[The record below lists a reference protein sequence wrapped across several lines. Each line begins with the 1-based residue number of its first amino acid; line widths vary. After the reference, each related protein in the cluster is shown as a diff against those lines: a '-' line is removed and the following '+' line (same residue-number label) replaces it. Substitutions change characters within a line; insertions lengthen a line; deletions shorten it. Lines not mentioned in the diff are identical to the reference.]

1 MAFDNVDVNSLKNAL
16 ISCKNSIKNSKT
28 DEILANI
35 SSSQVWQSESK
46 NKLTKALETL
56 RKERYKELESLLD
69 KYLNVVNDLEEY
81 KRIEKENISLS
92 SQYSSLSKKLYYT
105 DYYTEISYD
114 ADGNEITN
122 KKSKMVK
129 NYYVQ
134 NQMNGIN
141 QIINSNNSK
150 LESLE
155 LKIKN
160 SI

>member
-16 ISCKNSIKNSKT
+16 ISCKNSINNSKT

>member
-16 ISCKNSIKNSKT
+16 ISCKNSINNSKT

-46 NKLTKALETL
+46 NKLTKALEIL
-56 RKERYKELESLLD
+56 GKERYKELESLLD

-92 SQYSSLSKKLYYT
+92 SQYSSLSKQLYYT
-105 DYYTEISYD
+105 DYYTETSYD

-122 KKSKMVK
+122 RKSKIVK